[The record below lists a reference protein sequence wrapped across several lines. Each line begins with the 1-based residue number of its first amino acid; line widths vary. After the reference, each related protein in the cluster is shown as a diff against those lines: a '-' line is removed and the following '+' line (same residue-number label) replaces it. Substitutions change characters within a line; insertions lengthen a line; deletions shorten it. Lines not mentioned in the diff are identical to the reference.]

1 MVLLQLVLLVLLQR
15 PCLGDVTAES
25 SNGVVSV
32 EATAA
37 PELPFLA
44 DNDLVIG
51 RASDKMILAEL
62 SAEEV
67 NSNANTTSD
76 ESSAE
81 KRYNCTIFQSDC
93 LVFEQNRTAIC
104 DSVESILEVIP
115 EISLEM
121 SELSHHLCN

>member
-37 PELPFLA
+37 PELPLLA

-62 SAEEV
+62 SAEEIK
-67 NSNANTTSD
+67 SNANTTSD

-81 KRYNCTIFQSDC
+81 RRYNSSIFQ
-93 LVFEQNRTAIC
+93 
-104 DSVESILEVIP
+104 
-115 EISLEM
+115 
-121 SELSHHLCN
+121 